1 MFVLA
6 GIFLTVALVVPPYIL
21 ITQHDADIDNLVSQA
36 PNLADETQLPG
47 ILADLDAQS
56 QFVTAIALAIEA
68 VSVILFAVCLWLAL
82 RSSL

>member
-56 QFVTAIALAIEA
+56 QFVTAIVLAIEA